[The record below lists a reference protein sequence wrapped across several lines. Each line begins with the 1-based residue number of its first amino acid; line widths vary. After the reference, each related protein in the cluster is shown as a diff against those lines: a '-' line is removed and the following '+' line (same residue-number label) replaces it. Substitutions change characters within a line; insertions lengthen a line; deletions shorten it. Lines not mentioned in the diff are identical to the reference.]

1 MECCSWFPAEGVRH
15 FRVKESW
22 SLVMN
27 SSSLQMLAGFAPEL
41 SLSTFSMKNI
51 LNELS
56 RREFV
61 KSAIKANWEA
71 YHYCLWRSP
80 NVELS
85 IGRYLTWLITDLPD
99 FFMNLVVSTRLPS
112 ENADELIDRAL
123 AHFKSMNIRK
133 LSWLAHE
140 GVPSTEISRA
150 LLAHGLTFRESFATE
165 MAVNLSTLPEDQPI
179 HPDLRIIPVVDGYAL
194 RQWIHVASVGFRIG
208 EKFEQ
213 VWYDF
218 FTDAIFNPQFRT
230 YLALSNGKP
239 VGTSQLFLSEGVAGI
254 YNVTCIP
261 EARGQ
266 GIGSAITLSPLLEAR
281 ELGYR
286 IGILQASKGGY
297 NVYRRLGFQ
306 DFGNLSV
313 YLWENDRGSD
323 MEIMVEA
330 TDQLVG

>member
-1 MECCSWFPAEGVRH
+1 
-15 FRVKESW
+15 
-22 SLVMN
+22 
-27 SSSLQMLAGFAPEL
+27 
-41 SLSTFSMKNI
+41 
-51 LNELS
+51 
-56 RREFV
+56 V
-61 KSAIKANWEA
+61 KSIIKANWEA
-71 YHYCLWRSP
+71 YHYCLGRSP

-85 IGRYLTWLITDLPD
+85 IGRYLNWLMTGLPD

-112 ENADELIDRAL
+112 EDADELIESAL

-133 LSWLAHE
+133 LSWLAYE
-140 GVPSTEISRA
+140 GVPSTEASTA
-150 LLAHGLTFRESFATE
+150 LLAHGLTFGESYATE
-165 MAVNLSTLPEDQPI
+165 MAINLSTLPEDQPV

-194 RQWIHVASVGFRIG
+194 RQWIHVASIGFRIG

-266 GIGSAITLSPLLEAR
+266 GVGSAITLAPLLEAR

-286 IGILQASKGGY
+286 IGIVQASKQGY
-297 NVYRRLGFQ
+297 NVYRHLGFQ

-313 YLWENDRGSD
+313 YLWENDRAGD
-323 MEIMVEA
+323 VEIMVEA
-330 TDQLVG
+330 TGQLLRREELR